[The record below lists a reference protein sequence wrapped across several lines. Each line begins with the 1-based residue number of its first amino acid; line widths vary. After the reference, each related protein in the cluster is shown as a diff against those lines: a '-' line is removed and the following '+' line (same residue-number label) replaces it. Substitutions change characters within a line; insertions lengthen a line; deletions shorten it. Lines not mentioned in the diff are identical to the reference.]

1 MNSNIQAQIHRKQAT
16 KWQLFWKEAYKSKYL
31 YFMFFPVLAYYIIF
45 CYSPMYGLVI
55 AFKNFS
61 PYKGMWKSPWV
72 GLDHFR
78 DFIDSVYFWRLIRNT
93 ITINLYDLLVG
104 FPIPI
109 LLALFMNEVANEK
122 FKRSVQTIVYL
133 PHFISTVVICGMLVA
148 FLSPSSGIIN
158 NLRQFLGK
166 EPIHYLAEPGWF
178 KTVYIWSGIWQHAGW
193 GSIIYLASLSGIDVQ
208 LYEAATVDGA
218 TNWQKLI
225 HITIPGIVPTIII
238 MLILRIGSL
247 FSIGFEKIMLL
258 YNPTTYETADV
269 ISTYV
274 YRMGILGGNFSYS
287 TAIGLF
293 NSIINFT
300 LLVTFNKLS
309 RRLTEISLW

>member
-31 YFMFFPVLAYYIIF
+31 YFMFLPVLAYYIIF

>member
-1 MNSNIQAQIHRKQAT
+1 MR
-16 KWQLFWKEAYKSKYL
+16 KSKYL
-31 YFMFFPVLAYYIIF
+31 YFMFLPVLIYYIVF
-45 CYSPMYGLVI
+45 CYSPMYGLII

-72 GLDHFR
+72 GLDHFK
-78 DFIDSVYFWRLIRNT
+78 DFINSVYFGRLVRNT

-109 LLALFMNEVANEK
+109 ILALFINEVKNEK
-122 FKRSVQTIVYL
+122 FKRSVQTVVYL
-133 PHFISTVVICGMLVA
+133 PHFISTVIICGMLVA
-148 FLSPSSGIIN
+148 FLSPSSGMIN
-158 NLRQFLGK
+158 NFRQFLGR
-166 EPIHYLAEPGWF
+166 EPVHYLAEPQWF
-178 KTVYIWSGIWQHAGW
+178 KTIYVWSGIWQHAGW
-193 GSIIYLASLSGIDVQ
+193 GSIIYLAALSGIDLE

-218 TNWQKLI
+218 SNWQKLL
-225 HITIPGIVPTIII
+225 HITIPGILPTIII
-238 MLILRIGSL
+238 MLILRIGSM

-274 YRMGILGGNFSYS
+274 YRIGILGGNFSYS

-293 NSIINFT
+293 NSIINFI
-300 LLVTFNKLS
+300 LLITFNKIS
-309 RRLTEISLW
+309 KQLTEISLW